1 MKIKSIL
8 ISQPA
13 PKNDKSPYFDLAKK
27 HNLKIDFR
35 SFIEVEGVSLK
46 EFRKQKVNLLE
57 HTAVILTSKTAVD
70 NYFRLAEEM
79 RTNIPTSM
87 KFFCLTETIA
97 MYLQKYITYR
107 KRKIFFG
114 ERTIDDIMEL
124 LMKNRNEKFLL
135 PVADIHKPH
144 IANKLKSKNF
154 AFTKAIMFKTV
165 SSNLSDLAKVNYDVL
180 AFFSPAGINS
190 LLENFPD
197 FKQNN
202 TKIAVF
208 GSSTLEAVKQSG
220 LRPDIVA
227 PTPEAPSMSRAI
239 ELEIQNN
246 TN

>member
-1 MKIKSIL
+1 VKIKSIL

-13 PKNDKSPYFDLAKK
+13 PKNDRSPYFDLAKK

-35 SFIEVEGVSLK
+35 SFIEVVGVSLK

-57 HTAVILTSKTAVD
+57 HSAVILTSKTAVD

-79 RTNIPTSM
+79 RINIPTSM

-114 ERTIDDIMEL
+114 ERTIDDIMDL

-144 IANKLKSKNF
+144 IANKLKAKKF

-165 SSNLSDLAKVNYDVL
+165 SSDLSDLAEVNYDVL

-190 LLENFPD
+190 LFENFPD

-202 TKIAVF
+202 TKIAAF
-208 GSSTLEAVKQSG
+208 GTSTTEAVKKSK
-220 LRPDIVA
+220 LNLDIMA

-239 ELEIQNN
+239 ELYIKQNKK
-246 TN
+246 

>member
-1 MKIKSIL
+1 VKIKSIL

-13 PKNDKSPYFDLAKK
+13 PKNDRSPYFDLAKK

-35 SFIEVEGVSLK
+35 SFIEVVGVSLK

-57 HTAVILTSKTAVD
+57 HSAVILTSKTAVD

-79 RTNIPTSM
+79 RINIPTSM

-114 ERTIDDIMEL
+114 ERSIDDIMDL

-144 IANKLKSKNF
+144 IANKLKAKKF

-165 SSNLSDLAKVNYDVL
+165 SSDLSDLAEVNYDVL

-190 LLENFPD
+190 LFENFPD

-202 TKIAVF
+202 TKIAAF
-208 GSSTLEAVKQSG
+208 GTSTTEAVEKSK
-220 LRPDIVA
+220 LNIDIMA

-239 ELEIQNN
+239 ELYIKQNKS
-246 TN
+246 

>member
-13 PKNDKSPYFDLAKK
+13 PKNDRSPYFELAQK
-27 HNLKIDFR
+27 HNLDIDFR
-35 SFIEVEGVSLK
+35 SFIEVVGVSLK

-57 HTAVILTSKTAVD
+57 HSAVILTSKTAVD

-79 RTNIPTSM
+79 RINIPTSM

-107 KRKIFFG
+107 KRKIFYG
-114 ERTIDDIMEL
+114 ERTIDDIMDL

-144 IANKLKSKNF
+144 IANKLKAKKF

-165 SSNLSDLAKVNYDVL
+165 SSNLSDLAEVNYDVL

-202 TKIAVF
+202 TKIAAF
-208 GSSTLEAVKQSG
+208 GTSTKEAVEKSN
-220 LRPDIVA
+220 LRLDIMA
-227 PTPEAPSMSRAI
+227 PMPEAPSMSKAI
-239 ELEIQNN
+239 DLYIKQNQ
-246 TN
+246 